1 MHIENFGFMSLND
14 VCHRPLAL
22 VPELYIDDRILV
34 STSPEGLQ
42 QQLDALR
49 NLAAIQLHG
58 WCVTL
63 TAL

>member
-1 MHIENFGFMSLND
+1 MSLND
-14 VCHRPLAL
+14 VCHRQLAL

-58 WCVTL
+58 
-63 TAL
+63 